1 MNTDQYPKTLTAAT
15 DVLANHKP
23 DVKLSYQNKKFKST
37 EVKNEQIVET
47 SFVQEQKGHHFQC
60 NCCGKKGHPCAICW
74 KRDTTKQEDWWI
86 NKQKNKQSGQY
97 PNKKGK
103 SFHQKKSK
111 NDSDNSDD
119 DDDSDD
125 SGGSVSSY
133 KSNKS
138 TGSKARGRSST
149 TARHTRSKSKPGMSG
164 FQGFVKPKL
173 TDWEAEF
180 DKLVGKQ
187 VSSKDPMRKF
197 NGLK

>member
-1 MNTDQYPKTLTAAT
+1 MKASAFAKWMGFMALECTTEAQYGSLNKYLTQQFSMTTDQYPKTLTAAT

-60 NCCGKKGHPCAICW
+60 NCCGKKGHTCAICW

-125 SGGSVSSY
+125 SGKSV
-133 KSNKS
+133 
-138 TGSKARGRSST
+138 A
-149 TARHTRSKSKPGMSG
+149 
-164 FQGFVKPKL
+164 
-173 TDWEAEF
+173 
-180 DKLVGKQ
+180 
-187 VSSKDPMRKF
+187 
-197 NGLK
+197 